1 MQMTLEELTP
11 EICQKQKC
19 TASDFHARLS
29 VLLESEE
36 VSKIQEALSFLK
48 SCGWLKSESLIY
60 YSPKMSRAFSATRG
74 GRTFG
79 TIIRTMDE
87 LGYDVEWQVC
97 NSKNFGVPQNRERV
111 FIIGHLRGRSF
122 RKVFPFRNG
131 NKEADN
137 LQRQEAGTITTRT
150 GEGTA
155 VGTYVVENKQHAK
168 IKQIGNCM
176 PTKKR
181 DNPNQ
186 GRVYDIN
193 GLSPCLNQGSGGGRQ
208 PYIAYGIYT
217 ETSEKFKRPPIAN
230 ISRTLKA
237 NKHDAGVI
245 YPVSSVE
252 FLNKKQ
258 NGRRIKGNEESMF
271 TLTTKDRHGV
281 FEEEKQKI
289 RKLTP
294 KECFRL
300 QGFPDEYFE
309 RAAAVNSDSQL
320 YKQAGNSV
328 TVNVIYEIA
337 RKL

>member
-74 GRTFG
+74 GEHS
-79 TIIRTMDE
+79 E
-87 LGYDVEWQVC
+87 LSSE
-97 NSKNFGVPQNRERV
+97 RERV

-168 IKQIGNCM
+168 IKQIGNRM

-193 GLSPCLNQGSGGGRQ
+193 GLSPCLNQGSGGGR
-208 PYIAYGIYT
+208 
-217 ETSEKFKRPPIAN
+217 
-230 ISRTLKA
+230 
-237 NKHDAGVI
+237 
-245 YPVSSVE
+245 
-252 FLNKKQ
+252 
-258 NGRRIKGNEESMF
+258 
-271 TLTTKDRHGV
+271 
-281 FEEEKQKI
+281 
-289 RKLTP
+289 
-294 KECFRL
+294 
-300 QGFPDEYFE
+300 
-309 RAAAVNSDSQL
+309 
-320 YKQAGNSV
+320 
-328 TVNVIYEIA
+328 
-337 RKL
+337 